1 MKART
6 IEQRKDQ
13 EMKSK
18 DTSAAVFMARRCRH
32 ECKGRCC
39 RYITIQISAPR
50 DKIDM
55 EEIRWFLAHRD
66 ISVYVVS
73 RRWNVEVRNRCKYLN
88 SRNLCDIYEKRPE
101 ICSLYDFESC
111 EYPKRPKHKLQFD
124 TIEQF
129 DAWRARKRRQ
139 QQLRRKRR
147 AGKAKSAPAAR
158 AKR

>member
-1 MKART
+1 
-6 IEQRKDQ
+6 
-13 EMKSK
+13 MKSSETA
-18 DTSAAVFMARRCRH
+18 DASITRRCQQ

-39 RYITIQISAPR
+39 RYITIQIPAPR
-50 DKIDM
+50 DKIDL

-66 ISVYVVS
+66 ISVYVAS

-88 SRNLCDIYEKRPE
+88 RRNLCEIYEKRPE
-101 ICSLYDFESC
+101 ICSLYEVESC
-111 EYPKRPKHKLQFD
+111 EYPRRAKHKLRFD
-124 TIEQF
+124 TIDQF

-147 AGKAKSAPAAR
+147 AGKSKAALKAR

>member
-1 MKART
+1 
-6 IEQRKDQ
+6 
-13 EMKSK
+13 MKSSE
-18 DTSAAVFMARRCRH
+18 TAAVSIRHRCQH

-39 RYITIQISAPR
+39 RYITIQVPAPR

-73 RRWNVEVRNRCKYLN
+73 RRWNVEIRNRCKYLN
-88 SRNLCDIYEKRPE
+88 RRNRCDIYEKRPE
-101 ICSLYDFESC
+101 ICRLYDVESC
-111 EYPKRPKHKLQFD
+111 EYPRRPKHKLQFD
-124 TIEQF
+124 TIDQF
-129 DAWRARKRRQ
+129 DAWRAQKRRQ

-147 AGKAKSAPAAR
+147 AGKTKSAPAAR